1 MTRSLAF
8 TPVTTDTVLPKR
20 AGILGAVMPA
30 LLLITPSGW
39 ITLAVLLA
47 AIVVFVGGW
56 LAPDIV
62 ALVAAGLLIA
72 TCVLKAGDALAG
84 FGSPALI
91 TLLGMF
97 VLSEGLLHS
106 GALDRLRELLGSPR
120 IRSPQRLVALL
131 AGVVAPL
138 SGVIPNTPIVA
149 ILLPVIESWCRRRGV
164 SPSKVLIPLSIAT
177 ITGGTLTL
185 IGTSTNLLASDVS
198 AKLGYGEFQLF
209 SFTAIGIPVWLIGSF
224 YLLLAARFLP
234 DRGHDGGTTLTE
246 LTRQGY
252 LTEVVLP
259 ERSPLCN
266 RTLHASR
273 LQRRFDVDVLAV
285 HRGGQKLQPPLAELR
300 LEADD
305 RLLLRCSRGELLR
318 LQQDQMVALAGTL
331 LDAPEDKS
339 ASGVASGIR
348 LTEVLLPAGSQLA
361 GSNLRDLRFR
371 QRFNAT
377 VLAVKRANT
386 TLQDRLGRLTL
397 KEGDLLLV
405 QAPLDAIRGL
415 QENSELVVLD
425 ELESDLPTTHRK
437 GLAVVTMLAVL
448 LLSGL
453 KVMPLVAAVLLGVG
467 VLVIS
472 GCLDAS
478 SALRAIR
485 WDVYL
490 LLGGLFSFSAALQ
503 QSGLAQLAAD
513 VLLARLEYWPVYG
526 ALVAVYAVTLVGTE
540 LLSNGATVVLLLPV
554 VAKLAE
560 GLHQPPLMFI
570 YVVVFAASQSFLSPI
585 GYQTN
590 LMVYS
595 PGNYRFLDF
604 LRFGWPLSLIY
615 AVVIPL
621 VILHTMA
628 IATP

>member
-1 MTRSLAF
+1 
-8 TPVTTDTVLPKR
+8 
-20 AGILGAVMPA
+20 
-30 LLLITPSGW
+30 
-39 ITLAVLLA
+39 
-47 AIVVFVGGW
+47 
-56 LAPDIV
+56 
-62 ALVAAGLLIA
+62 
-72 TCVLKAGDALAG
+72 
-84 FGSPALI
+84 
-91 TLLGMF
+91 
-97 VLSEGLLHS
+97 
-106 GALDRLRELLGSPR
+106 
-120 IRSPQRLVALL
+120 
-131 AGVVAPL
+131 
-138 SGVIPNTPIVA
+138 
-149 ILLPVIESWCRRRGV
+149 
-164 SPSKVLIPLSIAT
+164 
-177 ITGGTLTL
+177 
-185 IGTSTNLLASDVS
+185 
-198 AKLGYGEFQLF
+198 
-209 SFTAIGIPVWLIGSF
+209 
-224 YLLLAARFLP
+224 
-234 DRGHDGGTTLTE
+234 
-246 LTRQGY
+246 
-252 LTEVVLP
+252 
-259 ERSPLCN
+259 
-266 RTLHASR
+266 LHASR

>member
-1 MTRSLAF
+1 MVA
-8 TPVTTDTVLPKR
+8 P
-20 AGILGAVMPA
+20 MPE
-30 LLLITPSGW
+30 LVLITPSGW

-56 LAPDIV
+56 LAPEIV

-72 TCVLKAGDALAG
+72 TGVLKAGDALAG

-149 ILLPVIESWCRRRGV
+149 ILLPVIEGWCRRRGV

-185 IGTSTNLLASDVS
+185 IGTSTNLLASDVA

-209 SFTAIGIPVWLIGSF
+209 SFTAIGIPVWLIGSL

-234 DRGHDGGTTLTE
+234 DRGHEGSTTLTE

-259 ERSPLCN
+259 SRSPLCN

-300 LEADD
+300 LQAHD

-331 LDAPEDKS
+331 LEAPDGEIDS
-339 ASGVASGIR
+339 SVASGIR

-361 GSNLRDLRFR
+361 GTNLRDLRFR

-405 QAPLDAIRGL
+405 QAPLDSIRGL

-437 GLAVVTMLAVL
+437 GLAVLTMLAVL

-453 KVMPLVAAVLLGVG
+453 KIMPLVSAVLLGVG

-513 VLLARLEYWPVYG
+513 VLLSRLEHWPVYG
-526 ALVAVYAVTLVGTE
+526 ALVAVYFVTLVGTE

-590 LMVYS
+590 LMVFA

-604 LRFGWPLSLIY
+604 LRFGWPLSVLY
-615 AVVIPL
+615 AVFIPL
-621 VILHTMA
+621 VILHT
-628 IATP
+628 TQLP

>member
-1 MTRSLAF
+1 M
-8 TPVTTDTVLPKR
+8 PV
-20 AGILGAVMPA
+20 

-72 TCVLKAGDALAG
+72 TGVLKAGDALAG

-149 ILLPVIESWCRRRGV
+149 ILLPVIEGWCRRRGV
-164 SPSKVLIPLSIAT
+164 SPSKVLIPLSVAT

-209 SFTAIGIPVWLIGSF
+209 SFTAIGIPVWLIGSL

-234 DRGHDGGTTLTE
+234 DRGHDGGTSLTE

-259 ERSPLCN
+259 SRSPLCD

-300 LEADD
+300 LQASD

-331 LDAPEDKS
+331 LEAPQSLDS
-339 ASGVASGIR
+339 TSPQASGSSIR
-348 LTEVLLPAGSQLA
+348 VTEVLLPAGSELA
-361 GSNLRDLRFR
+361 GSTLRDLRFR

-377 VLAVKRANT
+377 VLALKRANT
-386 TLQDRLGRLTL
+386 TLQERIGQLPLRA
-397 KEGDLLLV
+397 GDLLLI
-405 QAPLDAIRGL
+405 QAPLDSIRGM

-425 ELESDLPTTHRK
+425 ELENDLPTTHRK
-437 GLAVVTMLAVL
+437 WLAVLTMLAVL

-453 KVMPLVAAVLLGVG
+453 KLMPLVAAVLLGVG
-467 VLVIS
+467 VLVIG

-478 SALRAIR
+478 KALRSIR

-513 VLLARLEYWPVYG
+513 ALLVRLESWPVYA

-560 GLHQPPLMFI
+560 GLQQPPLMFI

-604 LRFGWPLSLIY
+604 MRFGWPLSLLY

-621 VILHTMA
+621 VILHA
-628 IATP
+628 VGGAAS

>member
-1 MTRSLAF
+1 M
-8 TPVTTDTVLPKR
+8 
-20 AGILGAVMPA
+20 
-30 LLLITPSGW
+30 ITPPGW

-47 AIVVFVGGW
+47 AVVVFVGGW
-56 LAPDIV
+56 LAPEIV
-62 ALVAAGLLIA
+62 ALLAAGTLIA
-72 TCVLKAGDALAG
+72 TRVLEPSEALAG

-91 TLLGMF
+91 TLVGMF

-106 GALDRLRELLGSPR
+106 GALDRLRELLGSPA
-120 IRSPQRLVALL
+120 IRTQQRLVALL
-131 AGVVAPL
+131 AGIVAPL

-149 ILLPVIESWCRRRGV
+149 ILLPVLEGWCRRRGV

-209 SFTAIGIPVWLIGSF
+209 SFTAIGLPVWLIGSL

-234 DRGHDGGTTLTE
+234 DRGLDGAGTLTE

-259 ERSPLCN
+259 ADSPLCE

-273 LQRRFDVDVLAV
+273 LQRRFDVDVLSV

-300 LEADD
+300 LQAGD
-305 RLLLRCSRGELLR
+305 RLLLRCSRSELLR

-331 LDAPEDKS
+331 LEPAAP
-339 ASGVASGIR
+339 GIR
-348 LTEVLLPAGSQLA
+348 LSEVLLPAGSRLA
-361 GSNLRDLRFR
+361 GTTLRDLRFR

-386 TLQDRLGRLTL
+386 TLQDRLGRLAL
-397 KEGDLLLV
+397 KDGDLLLL

-425 ELESDLPTTHRK
+425 ELENDLPTTHRK
-437 GLAVVTMLAVL
+437 GLAVLTMLGVL

-453 KVMPLVAAVLLGVG
+453 GLMPLVAAVLLGVG
-467 VLVIS
+467 VLVVG

-503 QSGLAQLAAD
+503 SSGLAQLAANA
-513 VLLARLEYWPVYG
+513 LLTRLDTWPLYG

-554 VAKLAE
+554 VARLAE
-560 GLHQPPLMFI
+560 GLQQPPLLFI

-604 LRFGWPLSLIY
+604 LRFGWPLSVLY
-615 AVVIPL
+615 ALLIPL
-621 VILHTMA
+621 VILHQV
-628 IATP
+628 PGG

>member
-1 MTRSLAF
+1 MSALA
-8 TPVTTDTVLPKR
+8 
-20 AGILGAVMPA
+20 
-30 LLLITPSGW
+30 LITPSGW
-39 ITLAVLLA
+39 ITLAVLA
-47 AIVVFVGGW
+47 ASIVVFIGGW
-56 LAPDIV
+56 LAPEMV
-62 ALVAAGLLIA
+62 AVIAAGTLIA
-72 TCVLKAGDALAG
+72 TGVLSPADALAG
-84 FGSPALI
+84 FGSPALL

-120 IRSPQRLVALL
+120 VRTPQRLIGLL
-131 AGVVAPL
+131 VGVVAPL

-149 ILLPVIESWCRRRGV
+149 ILLPVLEGWCRRRGI
-164 SPSKVLIPLSIAT
+164 SPSKVLIPLSITT

-209 SFTAIGIPVWLIGSF
+209 SFTAIGIPVWLLGSL

-234 DRGHDGGTTLTE
+234 DRGLDAGGTLTQ

-259 ERSPLCN
+259 PRSALCDQ
-266 RTLHASR
+266 TLHSSR
-273 LQRRFDVDVLAV
+273 FQRRFDIDVLSV

-300 LEADD
+300 LRPND

-331 LDAPEDKS
+331 LDVPEDAS
-339 ASGVASGIR
+339 ATTPIR
-348 LTEVLLPAGSQLA
+348 LTEVLLPSGSALA

-386 TLQDRLGRLTL
+386 TLHERIGKLRLRS
-397 KEGDLLLV
+397 GDLLLI
-405 QAPLDAIRGL
+405 QAPLDAIRGM

-425 ELESDLPTTHRK
+425 ELENDLPTTHRK
-437 GLAVVTMLAVL
+437 WLAVLTMLAVL
-448 LLSGL
+448 VVSGL
-453 KVMPLVAAVLLGVG
+453 RIMPLVAAVLLGVG
-467 VLVIS
+467 VLVLG
-472 GCLDAS
+472 GCLTS
-478 SALRAIR
+478 RKALRSIR
-485 WDVYL
+485 WDVFL
-490 LLGGLFSFSAALQ
+490 LLGGLFSFSAAMQ

-513 VLLARLEYWPVYG
+513 GLLGWLQGWPVYL
-526 ALVAVYAVTLVGTE
+526 ALVSVYVVTMVGTE

-560 GLHQPPLMFI
+560 GLGQPQLLFI
-570 YVVVFAASQSFLSPI
+570 YTVVFASSQSFLSPI

-590 LMVYS
+590 LMVFS

-604 LRFGWPLSLIY
+604 LRFGWPLSATY
-615 AVVIPL
+615 AFVIPA
-621 VILHTMA
+621 VILHVMGDR
-628 IATP
+628 